1 MTLTRRWQRLFASLG
16 LITALT
22 LPTGAA
28 LAAPSS
34 HITEHRIDIGGG
46 ARNDDA
52 IVFLSLGVSDLNDA
66 GADVQVWLPP
76 DVDYL
81 DPPTLVSG
89 EADLSA
95 AADDSSVT
103 GTVALSFGDTGL
115 SAGSA
120 IIDASL
126 SSYGQPIFNED
137 QTDGNEKVRRDET
150 FQVMEVTGTITIPGR
165 SGDVTVSLEGLQ
177 STVADRNVF
186 QNDPSS
192 TVFGYNFNA
201 MELWWEVDGTMIGI
215 KGESDKAISWVES
228 AVILPDGSVM
238 NGSDEDA
245 TLDHRRIAADV
256 QISPVGQGL
265 VPNGGA
271 VEIRADVSRGESE
284 SFVTS
289 DGDDRLRITVQSLI
303 PRGTV
308 TVTLD
313 DGTSWTL
320 DFADASGAFVNVGM
334 KLVDGGRQG

>member
-1 MTLTRRWQRLFASLG
+1 VTLTPRWQRLFASLG

-22 LPTGAA
+22 LPSGAA

-46 ARNDDA
+46 TRNDDA
-52 IVFLSLGVSDLNDA
+52 IVFLALSVSDLDGA
-66 GADVQVWLPP
+66 GADIQVWLPP
-76 DVDYL
+76 DVDHL
-81 DPPTLVSG
+81 HPPTLVSG
-89 EADLSA
+89 RADLSA

-103 GTVALSFGDTGL
+103 GSVDLFFNDGGRF
-115 SAGSA
+115 AGSA

-126 SSYGQPIFNED
+126 SPFGAPVFVED
-137 QTDGNEKVRRDET
+137 RSDGNEKVRRDET
-150 FQVMEVTGTITIPGR
+150 YQLMDVTGTITVPGR
-165 SGDVTVSLEGLQ
+165 SGVVSLPLEDLFA
-177 STVADRNVF
+177 TVGDRALF

-192 TVFGYNFNA
+192 MVIGQNFTA

-228 AVILPDGSVM
+228 AVILPDGSIL

-245 TLDHRRIAADV
+245 TVDHRRIAADV

-265 VPNGGA
+265 VPTGGT

-284 SFVTS
+284 SFVTR
-289 DGDDRLRITVQSLI
+289 DGDDRLQITVQNLI
-303 PRGTV
+303 ARGTA

-320 DFADASGAFVNVGM
+320 DFAEATGAFVSVGV
-334 KLVDGGRQG
+334 KHIDGGREG

>member
-46 ARNDDA
+46 ARSDDA
-52 IVFLSLGVSDLNDA
+52 IVFLSLGVSDLNGA
-66 GADVQVWLPP
+66 GADIQVWLPP

-81 DPPTLVSG
+81 DLPTLVSG
-89 EADLSA
+89 DADLTA

-103 GTVALSFGDTGL
+103 GSVDLFFEDTGL

-120 IIDASL
+120 TIDASL
-126 SSYGQPIFNED
+126 SPFGPPIFNED

-150 FQVMEVTGTITIPGR
+150 FQLMEVTGTITIPGR
-165 SGDVTVSLEGLQ
+165 SGDVTLDLDELQ
-177 STVADRNVF
+177 AVVADRELF
-186 QNDPSS
+186 ENDPSS
-192 TVFGYNFNA
+192 MVTGYNSNA

-228 AVILPDGSVM
+228 AVILPDGSIM

-245 TLDHRRIAADV
+245 TVDHRRIAADV
-256 QISPVGQGL
+256 QITPVGQGL
-265 VPNGGA
+265 VPNGGT

-284 SFVTS
+284 SFVTR
-289 DGDDRLRITVQSLI
+289 DGDDTLRITMQRLMAE
-303 PRGTV
+303 GTV

-313 DGTSWTL
+313 DGTSWAL

-334 KLVDGGRQG
+334 KLIDGGREG

>member
-1 MTLTRRWQRLFASLG
+1 MTRTLRWQRLFASLG

-46 ARNDDA
+46 TRNDDA
-52 IVFLSLGVSDLNDA
+52 IVFLMLSVSDLDGA
-66 GADVQVWLPP
+66 GADIQVWLPP

-89 EADLSA
+89 KADLSA

-103 GTVALSFGDTGL
+103 GSVDLFFRESGL
-115 SAGSA
+115 FAGSA

-126 SSYGQPIFNED
+126 SPFGPPVFNED
-137 QTDGNEKVRRDET
+137 RSDGNEKVHRDET
-150 FQVMEVTGTITIPGR
+150 YQLMDVTGTVTVPGR
-165 SGDVTVSLEGLQ
+165 SGDVSLALDGLHA
-177 STVADRNVF
+177 TVADRDLF

-192 TVFGYNFNA
+192 SVIGQNYTA

-228 AVILPDGSVM
+228 AVILPDGSIL

-245 TLDHRRIAADV
+245 TVDHRRIAADV
-256 QISPVGQGL
+256 QISAVGQGL
-265 VPNGGA
+265 LPTGGT

-284 SFVTS
+284 SFVTR
-289 DGDDRLRITVQSLI
+289 DGDDRLRITVETLI
-303 PRGTV
+303 ARGTV
-308 TVTLD
+308 TLTLD
-313 DGTSWTL
+313 DGTSRTL
-320 DFADASGAFVNVGM
+320 DFAEATGAFMSVGV
-334 KLVDGGRQG
+334 KQIDGGREG